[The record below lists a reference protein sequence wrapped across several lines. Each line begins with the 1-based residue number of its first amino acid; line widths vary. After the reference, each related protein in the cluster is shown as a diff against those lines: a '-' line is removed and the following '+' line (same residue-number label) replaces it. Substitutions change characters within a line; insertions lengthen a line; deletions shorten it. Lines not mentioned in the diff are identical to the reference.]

1 MPVITGKKRYVQHN
15 RALVPPARRQ
25 RERYRKMV
33 GWIAGARMYFGVPST
48 KGEVLDMMAKRRRDT
63 KRRLQDEPVACP
75 YLPLARDN
83 LI

>member
-1 MPVITGKKRYVQHN
+1 MITGRKRYVQHN

-25 RERYRKMV
+25 RALSED
-33 GWIAGARMYFGVPST
+33 GGVDRRRADVLWRAVDHE
-48 KGEVLDMMAKRRRDT
+48 GEVLDMMARRRRDT